1 MAINHEV
8 EIMSSSRKSG
18 IKPGRLL
25 QCLLMM
31 LLATV
36 LAHAQSQQ
44 KTETVIK
51 GKKEL
56 GFIVSPEVK
65 FSRINGKF
73 ANFVGANIGL
83 VVKPDFFI
91 GVGGYGRPTETSSN
105 QMGYGGLV
113 LQYTLRPHRIIHYSI
128 GGLLGAGSAQF
139 CPKTFFVAEPQ
150 VTASVN
156 VTEWLRVGFGG
167 GYRFIGNTGW
177 ANSLLRGP
185 SANITLGFGRR

>member
-8 EIMSSSRKSG
+8 EIVSSSRKSAVKRG
-18 IKPGRLL
+18 MLS
-25 QCLLMM
+25 QCLVVA
-31 LLATV
+31 LLTTV
-36 LAHAQSQQ
+36 SAHAQSRQ
-44 KTETVIK
+44 KTETVVTGDK
-51 GKKEL
+51 QL
-56 GFIVSPEVK
+56 GFTVSPEVK
-65 FSRINGKF
+65 FSRVDGEF
-73 ANFVGANIGL
+73 ANFVGATVGL

-139 CPKTFFVAEPQ
+139 CAKTFFVAEPQ
-150 VTASVN
+150 VSVGVN
-156 VTEWLRVGFGG
+156 VTEWFRVGFGG

-177 ANSLLRGP
+177 GNSLLRGP
-185 SANITLGFGRR
+185 SAHITLGFGHR